1 MQWINDLKIAVVEN
15 DTRCI
20 GELIQHVP
28 NFEDLEEAKEALA
41 LIQMAIVIVDEE
53 KTQTME
59 IMKKIKQ
66 TKEFL
71 QNQ

>member
-20 GELIQHVP
+20 GELIQQVP

-53 KTQTME
+53 KTQTIE